1 MMKNDHNDSKDILFA
16 PYGHLR
22 RIKIYR
28 DAHGKPK
35 GDALITYAKP
45 GSTTAAINKV
55 RVPLPSLPPSLFFFS
70 VLS

>member
-1 MMKNDHNDSKDILFA
+1 MWKIENKDALFA

-28 DAHGKPK
+28 DSHGKPK

-45 GSTTAAINKV
+45 GSTTAAINK
-55 RVPLPSLPPSLFFFS
+55 
-70 VLS
+70 